1 MSNPPISKFGPTD
14 NLLVQ
19 VGAATLGRL
28 IINTSRRFV
37 YPFAPA
43 ISRGLGVPLPAVTS
57 LIALNQATG
66 LLSPV
71 FGTLSD
77 RWGYRKMMLL
87 ALGLL
92 GAGMISVGLWPLYA
106 VLALGVLLG
115 GLAKGMFDPALQAY
129 IGEHATY
136 ERRGLFIGLMEMSW
150 AGAAL
155 IGIPLAGLLIEH
167 VGWQAPFLVL
177 GVLALA
183 ALVLV
188 RLVVPKDTRVDAA
201 AGSEGLGQA
210 WRVLRASPVAWAV
223 LAYAFLMSLGNDTV
237 FVVYG
242 AWLETDFGLGLVA
255 LGSATT
261 VIGVAELTGET
272 LTATLADRL
281 GKERSVVLGMVL
293 TVAGYALLPV
303 IGQTLPLAL
312 VALFISFITFE
323 FTVVTGFS
331 LFTEVLPGARGTMMA
346 SVLAASSLGRMI
358 GALLG
363 GLLWL
368 RGGMALVGP
377 MAALVTALG
386 LLFLLWGLRRWQAA

>member
-1 MSNPPISKFGPTD
+1 MSNLTVSKSAPND
-14 NLLVQ
+14 KLLWQ
-19 VGAATLGRL
+19 VGAATLGRF

-71 FGTLSD
+71 FGPFSD
-77 RWGYRKMMLL
+77 RWGYRRMMLV

-92 GAGMISVGLWPLYA
+92 GAGMISAGLFPLYA
-106 VLALGVLLG
+106 VLALGVFLG
-115 GLAKGMFDPALQAY
+115 GLAKSLFDPALQAY
-129 IGEHATY
+129 IGQHATY

-155 IGIPLAGLLIEH
+155 IGIPLAGLLIERI
-167 VGWQAPFLVL
+167 GWQAPFLAL
-177 GVLALA
+177 GLLGLA
-183 ALVLV
+183 ALLLL
-188 RLVVPKDTRVDAA
+188 RLVMPPDNRVDAA
-201 AGSEGLGQA
+201 TGGGLGLA
-210 WRVLRASPVAWAV
+210 WRLLMASPVALGV
-223 LAYAFLMSLGNDTV
+223 LLYGFLVSLANDVV

-261 VIGVAELTGET
+261 VIGVAELSGET

-281 GKERSVVLGMVL
+281 GKERAVVIGLVL

-312 VALFISFITFE
+312 LALFVSFITFE

-331 LFTEVLPGARGTMMA
+331 LITEVLPTARGTMM
-346 SVLAASSLGRMI
+346 SSFLAAASLGRML

-363 GLLWL
+363 GPLWL
-368 RGGMALVGP
+368 LGGMVLVGP
-377 MAALVTALG
+377 LAALITAVA
-386 LLFLLWGLRRWQAA
+386 LLVLLWSLRRWRAA

>member
-1 MSNPPISKFGPTD
+1 MANLPVSNSVPNNK
-14 NLLVQ
+14 LLGQ

-57 LIALNQATG
+57 LIALNQAAG

-92 GAGMISVGLWPLYA
+92 GAGMISAGLFPLYA
-106 VLALGVLLG
+106 VLALGVVLG
-115 GLAKGMFDPALQAY
+115 GLAKSVFDPALQAY
-129 IGEHATY
+129 IGQHATY

-155 IGIPLAGLLIEH
+155 IGIPLAGLLIER
-167 VGWQAPFLVL
+167 VGWQAPFLAL
-177 GVLALA
+177 GLAGLA
-183 ALVLV
+183 ALLLLWLIIP
-188 RLVVPKDTRVDAA
+188 RDDRADAA
-201 AGSEGLGQA
+201 ATSGGFGAA
-210 WRVLRASPVAWAV
+210 WRVLRASPVA
-223 LAYAFLMSLGNDTV
+223 LAMLVYGFLMSLANDIV

-255 LGSATT
+255 LGSATI

-272 LTATLADRL
+272 LTAALADRL
-281 GKERSVVLGMVL
+281 GKERSVVLGLVL
-293 TVAGYALLPV
+293 TIAGYALLPI

-312 VALFISFITFE
+312 LALFVSFITFE

-331 LFTEVLPGARGTMMA
+331 LMTEVLPGARATMMA
-346 SVLAASSLGRMI
+346 SLLATSSLGRMV

-363 GLLWL
+363 GALWL

-377 MAALVTALG
+377 AAALVTALG
-386 LLFLLWGLRRWQAA
+386 LLFLWWGLRRWRAA

>member
-1 MSNPPISKFGPTD
+1 LSNAPVSKFGPTN
-14 NLLVQ
+14 NLLLQ
-19 VGAATLGRL
+19 VGAATLGRF

-71 FGTLSD
+71 FGPFSD
-77 RWGYRKMMLL
+77 RWGYRNMMLL

-92 GAGMISVGLWPLYA
+92 GAGMVSAGLWPLYA
-106 VLALGVLLG
+106 VLALGVFLG
-115 GLAKGMFDPALQAY
+115 GLAKGIFDPALQAY
-129 IGEHATY
+129 IGQHATY

-155 IGIPLAGLLIEH
+155 VGIPLAGLLIEH

-177 GVLALA
+177 GLLALA

-188 RLVVPKDTRVDAA
+188 RLVIPKDSRVDAA
-201 AGSEGLGQA
+201 AGGGGFRQA
-210 WRVLRASPVAWAV
+210 WRVLRGSPVAWSV
-223 LAYAFLMSLGNDTV
+223 LAYAFLMSLANDAV
-237 FVVYG
+237 FLVYG

-261 VIGVAELTGET
+261 VIGVAELAGET
-272 LTATLADRL
+272 LTATVADRL
-281 GKERSVVLGMVL
+281 GKDRAVVLGLGL
-293 TVAGYALLPV
+293 TIVGYALLPV

-312 VALFISFITFE
+312 VALFISFITYE

-331 LFTEVLPGARGTMMA
+331 LFTEVLPDARGTMMSA
-346 SVLAASSLGRMI
+346 VLATSSLGRML
-358 GALLG
+358 GALLAG
-363 GLLWL
+363 PLWL
-368 RGGMALVGP
+368 WGGMMLVGP
-377 MAALVTALG
+377 VAALVTALG
-386 LLFLLWGLRRWQAA
+386 MVCLLWGLRRW